1 MEKKIIDH
9 DHEKYITSQEFN
21 KLTQYNF
28 TARLVQANLASK
40 NYFANFVKRT
50 NFDDKLQN
58 INKNVTSNKTK
69 HVLIENEANKL
80 PKKVEAVS
88 QKGLTKDLINKYKI
102 LNIANYL
109 SLGILQNYLIL
120 IPARKYFRFLVV
132 NQKFVLEN
140 LMESH
145 KKTIQ
150 SITTIGQKFDG
161 HC

>member
-9 DHEKYITSQEFN
+9 DHEKYITTQEFN
-21 KLTQYNF
+21 KLTKYTF
-28 TARLVQANLASK
+28 TARLVQTNLASK

-102 LNIANYL
+102 LNSAKYL

-132 NQKFVLEN
+132 N
-140 LMESH
+140 
-145 KKTIQ
+145 
-150 SITTIGQKFDG
+150 
-161 HC
+161 

>member
-1 MEKKIIDH
+1 M
-9 DHEKYITSQEFN
+9 
-21 KLTQYNF
+21 
-28 TARLVQANLASK
+28 
-40 NYFANFVKRT
+40 
-50 NFDDKLQN
+50 
-58 INKNVTSNKTK
+58 NKNVTSNKTK

-88 QKGLTKDLINKYKI
+88 QKGLIKDLINKYKI

-140 LMESH
+140 LMECH

-150 SITTIGQKFDG
+150 SITTIDQKFDG